1 MVQRQVGGIQF
12 TAFKPAIGLIAI
24 LRKNRL
30 WELKPVNGFSL
41 ISPERFWVFNRFSVL
56 CLVAHVLSPRMNL
69 DVDSWRVHLPL
80 QNGVFY
86 AIRVDLVLYQ
96 LMVCWRRRVGIEPT
110 NDCFRA
116 IHAGLKSGAPTSDA
130 SVSVEGNM
138 QKALINVQQGE
149 RNHR

>member
-1 MVQRQVGGIQF
+1 MPF
-12 TAFKPAIGLIAI
+12 ELIYYFI
-24 LRKNRL
+24 SL
-30 WELKPVNGFSL
+30 WFV
-41 ISPERFWVFNRFSVL
+41 
-56 CLVAHVLSPRMNL
+56 
-69 DVDSWRVHLPL
+69 
-80 QNGVFY
+80 Y
-86 AIRVDLVLYQ
+86 
-96 LMVCWRRRVGIEPT
+96 WRRRVGIEPT

>member
-1 MVQRQVGGIQF
+1 
-12 TAFKPAIGLIAI
+12 
-24 LRKNRL
+24 
-30 WELKPVNGFSL
+30 
-41 ISPERFWVFNRFSVL
+41 
-56 CLVAHVLSPRMNL
+56 MNL